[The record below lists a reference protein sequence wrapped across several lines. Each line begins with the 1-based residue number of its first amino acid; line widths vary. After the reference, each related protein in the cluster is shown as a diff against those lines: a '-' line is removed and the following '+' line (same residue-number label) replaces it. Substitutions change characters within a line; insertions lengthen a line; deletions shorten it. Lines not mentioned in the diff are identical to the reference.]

1 MMRNKHWK
9 KEICF
14 VFLTILLSIGWHS
27 CLGASGSA
35 LALTFGFGN
44 PIIHNQLVS
53 DSVHIAALLAD
64 TFKLLFQFL
73 LQEASWDQMIV
84 LRGPGDQVSS
94 EGYKFVGVAVQERVP
109 VASPFHPDL
118 K

>member
-1 MMRNKHWK
+1 M
-9 KEICF
+9 
-14 VFLTILLSIGWHS
+14 
-27 CLGASGSA
+27 
-35 LALTFGFGN
+35 ALTFGFGN

-84 LRGPGDQVSS
+84 LRGPGDQMIGLRGPGDQMIGLRGSGDQVSS
-94 EGYKFVGVAVQERVP
+94 ERNQFVGVAVQEGVT

-118 K
+118 KL